1 MVKVNAKLQPNSG
14 RTTNDPDPSGI
25 NLWDTSPG
33 KELRST
39 KGKGNMEWVIEEG
52 A

>member
-25 NLWDTSPG
+25 NLSPG

-39 KGKGNMEWVIEEG
+39 KGKGHMEWVIEEG